1 MSRFSL
7 LSCQHRGADTILK
20 ESVFP
25 GPGEMLAPL
34 TVPLGSRSH
43 WGDDSPTSVAGA
55 ALTLRTD
62 FKKIR

>member
-1 MSRFSL
+1 M
-7 LSCQHRGADTILK
+7 K

-55 ALTLRTD
+55 ALTVRTD